1 MRGLKRFSPFYL
13 QHSLGVG
20 KMEIEIGAE
29 VTDRNGKQLGKVV
42 KVIPDIWSGEVKR
55 FLVSQSTLTNAEV
68 FSIDQVTDVDDK
80 RVRLNIS

>member
-1 MRGLKRFSPFYL
+1 
-13 QHSLGVG
+13 
-20 KMEIEIGAE
+20 MEIEVGAE

-42 KVIPDIWSGEVKR
+42 KVIPDMWSGEVTR